1 MMNKIIAGLKQSKKA
16 VESAEA
22 NLAYI
27 AKDADKNVVTPFV
40 QLCKANGIEINCELD
55 MKELA
60 KLCKVEVPTA
70 VAVVTI

>member
-1 MMNKIIAGLKQSKKA
+1 MSNIVAGLKQSKKA
-16 VESAEA
+16 VETGEVSRAFA
-22 NLAYI
+22 AF
-27 AKDADKNVVTPFV
+27 DADSEVISPFLT
-40 QLCKANGIEINCELD
+40 LCREKGVSVDREYD

>member
-1 MMNKIIAGLKQSKKA
+1 MSNDIIAGLKQSKKA
-16 VESAEA
+16 VEAGSVSQAFVA
-22 NLAYI
+22 H
-27 AKDADKNVVTPFV
+27 DADSEVVATFLDMCRQGNVAV
-40 QLCKANGIEINCELD
+40 ERSYD

>member
-1 MMNKIIAGLKQSKKA
+1 MIIAGLKQSKKA
-16 VESAEA
+16 VEAGNVSR
-22 NLAYI
+22 AYV
-27 AKDADKNVVTPFV
+27 AKDAQSEVVAPFLA
-40 QLCKANGIEINCELD
+40 LCLRREVAVDCEYD